1 MPTVCLAHS
10 RRFKCPPTLGGRD
23 SHHVRFT
30 DQPRK
35 GLCLRKTESE
45 PRSGKRGELLAHG
58 GTAAGRSEGEAC
70 PEKWPERALSGGW
83 RVSRRSPNQALRGAV
98 VPTKRAAVAPPAW
111 PRREPQESGLE
122 LGALPAS
129 PSPPPHSDTLD
140 PSAQGDALEEDEGC
154 LAPARDRPAL
164 TGDGGGVLR
173 VQNAQGHAAERA
185 PFTSGL
191 LFGLRIGK
199 GGRLNP
205 GHG

>member
-1 MPTVCLAHS
+1 MSVAQTSLAKV
-10 RRFKCPPTLGGRD
+10 FA
-23 SHHVRFT
+23 
-30 DQPRK
+30 
-35 GLCLRKTESE
+35 
-45 PRSGKRGELLAHG
+45 SGKLSLNPGAESGASSWHTGAPLPG
-58 GTAAGRSEGEAC
+58 GAKGRRVPRNGPS
-70 PEKWPERALSGGW
+70 ERALSGGW

-129 PSPPPHSDTLD
+129 PSPPPPHSDTLD
-140 PSAQGDALEEDEGC
+140 RSAQGDALEEDEGC